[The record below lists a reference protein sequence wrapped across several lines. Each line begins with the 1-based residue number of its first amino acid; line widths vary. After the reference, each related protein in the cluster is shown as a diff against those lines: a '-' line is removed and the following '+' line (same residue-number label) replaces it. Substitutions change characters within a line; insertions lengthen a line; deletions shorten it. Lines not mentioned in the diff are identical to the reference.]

1 MCVKEEPQNGHSICK
16 GLVAAA
22 YLVLLGKNEETY
34 GQNRASG
41 DKKSYKWPKQIL
53 LSIANKPSGVSL

>member
-34 GQNRASG
+34 G
-41 DKKSYKWPKQIL
+41 
-53 LSIANKPSGVSL
+53 